1 VVRGPVIEAFEKMQ
15 STTTA
20 TYVVLQMQATSTS
33 SGAKVIV
40 PSIATLSD
48 ASSPLRCTKGL
59 MDPKTNPRILANA
72 ATRIPKDKL
81 LTLLND
87 FVENCTARTALEV
100 TMGIKP

>member
-1 VVRGPVIEAFEKMQ
+1 VIEAFEKMQ

-20 TYVVLQMQATSTS
+20 TYVVLQMQATSIS

-87 FVENCTARTALEV
+87 FVETPRALRWR
-100 TMGIKP
+100 